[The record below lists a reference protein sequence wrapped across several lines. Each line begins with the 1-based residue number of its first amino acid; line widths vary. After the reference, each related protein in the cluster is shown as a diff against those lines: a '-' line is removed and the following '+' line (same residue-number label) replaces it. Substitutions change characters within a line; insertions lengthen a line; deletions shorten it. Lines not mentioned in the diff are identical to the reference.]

1 MRINFRGNSP
11 GITLCVRGN
20 PCNDQRALVGSLL
33 WLPGKLPEVPGR
45 FRASV
50 VVAAVALLASA
61 PARGQETITPDKSAV
76 WDETAAKL
84 HYDKGTAAYALGD
97 FVEAAYQY
105 EAAFRLKADP
115 ALLFNAAQ
123 AHRRAGNR
131 RRAMELYQNLLRV
144 FPTAKGHQVARQHL
158 DELRRSVAMEPPGT
172 SDQLALPPPVL
183 TEGQLPPEPAR
194 PAFYYQTWFLA
205 TVSAVVVA
213 GVVTAAV
220 LSVGNKPARPSWGQ
234 VGP

>member
-1 MRINFRGNSP
+1 V
-11 GITLCVRGN
+11 L
-20 PCNDQRALVGSLL
+20 
-33 WLPGKLPEVPGR
+33 
-45 FRASV
+45 
-50 VVAAVALLASA
+50 VVAAALLASA
-61 PARGQETITPDKSAV
+61 PARGQETVTPDKSAA

-123 AHRRAGNR
+123 AYRRAGNR
-131 RRAMELYQNLLRV
+131 RRAIELYQNLLRV
-144 FPTAKGHQVARQHL
+144 FPTATGHEMAQQHL
-158 DELRRSVAMEPPGT
+158 DDLRRLAATEPPTT
-172 SDQLALPPPVL
+172 STPPPPPAL
-183 TEGQLPPEPAR
+183 REGQPPPEPTR
-194 PAFYYQTWFLA
+194 PALYYQTWFLA

-213 GVVTAAV
+213 AVVTAAV

-234 VGP
+234 VGR